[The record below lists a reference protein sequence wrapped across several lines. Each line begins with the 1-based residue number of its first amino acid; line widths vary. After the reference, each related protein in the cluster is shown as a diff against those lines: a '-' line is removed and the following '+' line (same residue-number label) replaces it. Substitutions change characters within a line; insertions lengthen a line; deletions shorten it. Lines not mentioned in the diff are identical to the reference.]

1 MRIFFATFL
10 FFLQALIAVSP
21 AVCSR
26 KDNFLHCLLVPA
38 ALCSL
43 DIPVHGSPPPAAS
56 LTEDPDSALAS
67 FTSDFVFADKAV
79 PLRFVSYAISGA
91 AAVYIH
97 SVGLN
102 AEEETTD
109 ALGRSITTKSR
120 RLLSPDEWTKVLRA
134 ANLQLSVVL
143 AQLKTSKALLIV
155 NLSADSEVLSYA
167 FSPEKRVDTF
177 LSVLAWSALKE
188 VAEELRFFLSRVEA
202 VVVVDAPPAVAESHA
217 MLTSMMYHAASFSEC
232 RGETEQVVR
241 DAKLLSSFSA
251 SCAPL
256 GFPSEMDEDKAECER
271 LAKAAAERV
280 EVYTQLLD
288 GTQAPRLHVS
298 PVGDAYYL
306 KRFISPPDM
315 PSHYLPHS
323 VRTLEA
329 SKEQQNVNRFLS
341 KCLQFA
347 FATQRLRYAR
357 PSIQSQPERPVL
369 DAALKALKS
378 RLIEDL

>member
-1 MRIFFATFL
+1 MRNFIRNFL
-10 FFLQALIAVSP
+10 LSVQAFIAISP
-21 AVCSR
+21 VVCSPKENAVC
-26 KDNFLHCLLVPA
+26 L
-38 ALCSL
+38 L
-43 DIPVHGSPPPAAS
+43 DIPVYGTPPQAAS
-56 LTEDPDSALAS
+56 LTENPDSALAS
-67 FTSDFVFADKAV
+67 FTSDFVFADKTV

-91 AAVYIH
+91 AAVYVH
-97 SVGLN
+97 SVGSN

-109 ALGRSITTKSR
+109 ALGRSITTKFR
-120 RLLSPDEWTKVLRA
+120 RLLSPDEWIKVLRA

-155 NLSADSEVLSYA
+155 NLSADAEILSYA

-177 LSVLAWSALKE
+177 LCVLAWSGSKE

-202 VVVVDAPPAVAESHA
+202 VIVVDAPHAVAESHA
-217 MLTSMMYHAASFSEC
+217 MLISMMYHAALFSEG
-232 RGETEQVVR
+232 RGQTQEVVR
-241 DAKLLSSFSA
+241 DAKLLASFAA

-271 LAKAAAERV
+271 LARAVAERV
-280 EVYTQLLD
+280 RVYTQLLD
-288 GTQAPRLHVS
+288 GTQAPRLHLS

-329 SKEQQNVNRFLS
+329 SKEQESMNRFLS
-341 KCLQFA
+341 ECLKFA
-347 FATQRLRYAR
+347 FSTKRLRYAEQSRQAQPQR
-357 PSIQSQPERPVL
+357 PTL
-369 DAALKALKS
+369 HAALKALKS
-378 RLIEDL
+378 RLTEDL